1 MIPATS
7 HVLDERVP
15 IDSIRSA
22 LDRVYESGE
31 FDWSEPSGLFVRLA
45 DLWRGLIEWIEALG
59 ESHPILYWVLIGALA
74 VLALV
79 LTYHLGYLTWR
90 GIRSAVAPTPT
101 QRTGGAERRDAAFY
115 LSAADRLRSEGRYAE
130 AVAHRFI
137 ALLLALE
144 RNNALRFHPSKT
156 PAEYLRE
163 IRLTPEGQ
171 AAFRDL
177 VRTLYRFLF
186 GGVAPTSEDFDAFDR
201 RAGDVGGQVA
211 AG

>member
-1 MIPATS
+1 MPIS
-7 HVLDERVP
+7 SLVVYERVP
-15 IDSIRSA
+15 IDSIRAA
-22 LDRVYESGE
+22 LDRVYESGD

-45 DLWRGLIEWIEALG
+45 ELWRGLIGWIDALG
-59 ESHPILYWVLIGALA
+59 ESHPVLYWVLIGALA
-74 VLALV
+74 ALALV
-79 LTYHLGYLTWR
+79 LTSHLGYLTWR
-90 GIRSAVAPTPT
+90 GIRSGVAPPPT
-101 QRTGGAERRDAAFY
+101 EGTSGAKRRDAAFY
-115 LSAADRLRSEGRYAE
+115 LSAAAGLRAEGRYAE

-163 IRLTPEGQ
+163 IRLTPEGE
-171 AAFRDL
+171 AAFREL
-177 VRTLYRFLF
+177 VKALYRFLF

-211 AG
+211 TG